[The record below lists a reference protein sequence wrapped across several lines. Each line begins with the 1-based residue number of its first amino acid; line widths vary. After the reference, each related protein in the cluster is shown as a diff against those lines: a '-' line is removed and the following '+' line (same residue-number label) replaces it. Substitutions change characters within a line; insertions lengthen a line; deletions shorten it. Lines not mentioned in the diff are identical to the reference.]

1 MKIKKIQLKNGYK
14 RFYDLTIDLGDDP
27 KRIIALV
34 GPNGCGKSSVFDGML
49 FVNNAHNALG
59 DWGPKNFKFH
69 SMNAI
74 SNYDHNNI
82 IIEFDEGNFRE
93 VRRERIDSGK
103 QNTIFSFRSSYRY
116 NSDLRVTQTTALP
129 EIKTNNYGASS
140 SIDIDGKMDQNYR
153 RLQIKYND
161 YLNDNDCKP
170 TEAKHKIIGDLNN
183 TISNCINLKIDNLG
197 DIQSDRG
204 SIYFKKNDHP
214 RVFDYNVLSSGEKEV
229 VDILL
234 DLYLRQDV
242 FNETIYLID
251 EPELHINTAIQ
262 KNLLIEINKLIPD
275 NCQIWIAT
283 NSIGFLRGLQEELK
297 NDCDVIEFKQDCSFA
312 STAYT
317 LKPMKKTLFSW
328 KEIFKTALDDL
339 TGLLSPK
346 RIIYCEGKDR
356 PGSDGVETGF
366 DAKVY
371 NNIFSEK
378 YYDTLFVS
386 SGGNTEL
393 DQRSEIALAV
403 LSKVLSDIEIL
414 VLKDRDVSSGKLN
427 TEKDRQLYLK
437 NNSNNHRLLKRWE
450 IENYLF
456 DKEVLK
462 KYCAEN
468 TLIFDEESYD
478 SFVTDIVNQNIKDE
492 IGRIKNFCN
501 ITTSINAEIFKLNLS
516 KLITDDMIIYSELED
531 CIFERK

>member
-14 RFYDLTIDLGDDP
+14 RFHNLTIDLGDDP

-49 FVNNAHNALG
+49 FVNNAYNTLG
-59 DWGPKNFKFH
+59 QSGTKNFEFH

-74 SNYDHNNI
+74 SNYDYRNVE
-82 IIEFDEGNFRE
+82 IEFDEGNFND
-93 VRRERIDSGK
+93 VRSKRIDQGK
-103 QNTIFSFRSSYRY
+103 QNTIFSFRSPYRY
-116 NSDLRVTQTTALP
+116 NSSLKVKTSTALA
-129 EIKTNNYGASS
+129 EIKTNSYGASS
-140 SIDIDGKMDQNYR
+140 TIDIDGKMDQNYR
-153 RLQIKYND
+153 RLQIKYQE
-161 YLNDNDCKP
+161 YLHKNDCKP
-170 TEAKHKIIGDLNN
+170 SEAKNKIIGDLNN
-183 TISNCINLKIDNLG
+183 AISNCLNLIIDNLG
-197 DIQSDRG
+197 NIEDNRG
-204 SIYFKKNDHP
+204 SIYFKKYDHP
-214 RVFDYNVLSSGEKEV
+214 NIFEYNVLSSGEKEV

-234 DLYLRQDV
+234 DLYLRQDA

-262 KNLLIEINKLIPD
+262 KNLLIEINKLIPE

-283 NSIGFLRGLQEELK
+283 NSIGFLRGLQDELK
-297 NDCDVIEFKQDCSFA
+297 DDCDIIEFKQDFSLA

-317 LKPMKKTLFSW
+317 LSPMKKNLFSW
-328 KEIFKTALDDL
+328 KEIFKTALDDMI
-339 TGLLSPK
+339 GLLSPK
-346 RIIYCEGKDR
+346 KIIYCEGKDR
-356 PGSDGVETGF
+356 PGLSGEEKGF

-393 DQRSEIALAV
+393 DQRSEIALAI
-403 LSKVLSDIEIL
+403 LSKVLSDLEIL

-427 TEKDRQLYLK
+427 TEEERLIYLQ
-437 NNSNNHRLLKRWE
+437 NNPTNHRLLKRWE

-456 DKEVLK
+456 DKEVLI
-462 KYCAEN
+462 KYCSEN
-468 TLIFDEESYD
+468 SLVFEEESYD
-478 SFVTDIVNQNIKDE
+478 GFVTNIDNQNIKDE
-492 IGRIKNFCN
+492 TGRIKNFCN
-501 ITTSINAEIFKLNLS
+501 ISTSINPEIFKLNLS
-516 KLITDDMIIYSELED
+516 KLITNDMTIYKELEE